1 MLQQVLSF
9 QKNIQFLLMLITKQ
23 EHIYCQ
29 EKHTMTL
36 RKFKMSKDVL
46 EEIIKKKIEKVDL
59 LKKSI
64 SLNSLNEQID
74 QNKSFINFKDKIQ
87 NNIDNNKISLIAE
100 IKKASPSAGIIIDD
114 YNPIEIAKIYNNN
127 KATCLSIL
135 TEEDFFL
142 GSLSDI
148 SKVKEKINLPVLCK
162 DFFIDKFQV
171 PLAKSYG
178 ADAILIILA
187 GVSDDLA
194 NELYEE
200 ALRLN
205 MSVIVEVH
213 TVEEAKKALNF
224 NEALIGINNRNLKTL
239 KTDINT
245 TYDIYDILK
254 NHDGPLIS
262 ESGIKTSINTFLI
275 VESLLKNLE
284 KNSIFSVL

>member
-1 MLQQVLSF
+1 
-9 QKNIQFLLMLITKQ
+9 
-23 EHIYCQ
+23 
-29 EKHTMTL
+29 
-36 RKFKMSKDVL
+36 MSKDVL

-64 SLNSLNEQID
+64 SLNSLNEQIG

-200 ALRLN
+200 AMRLN
-205 MSVIVEVH
+205 MSIIVEVH
-213 TVEEAKKALNF
+213 TIGEAEKALNF
-224 NEALIGINNRNLKTL
+224 KEALIGINNRNLKTL
-239 KTDINT
+239 KTDLNT
-245 TYDIYDILK
+245 TYDIYNVLS
-254 NHDGPLIS
+254 NHSSPLIS
-262 ESGIKTSINTFLI
+262 ESGIKTKEELLALENKTEIKTFLI
-275 VESLLKNLE
+275 GESLLKNLN